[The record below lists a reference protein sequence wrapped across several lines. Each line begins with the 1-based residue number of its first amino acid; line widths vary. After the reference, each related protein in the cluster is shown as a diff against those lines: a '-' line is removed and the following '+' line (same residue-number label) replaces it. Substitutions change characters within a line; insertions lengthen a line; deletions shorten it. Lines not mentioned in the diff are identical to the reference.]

1 MAKNLVLMMGI
12 PGAGKSTLL
21 KEKCNPKTDIIVSR
35 DKIRFSRLSEKD
47 KYFANEQEVWEEYI
61 ATLKI
66 FLTDENYENVIADA
80 THLNPRA
87 RDKVLDALDRIIK
100 EYKIE
105 VYLLWVHVSLGT
117 ALEQNAQRHGR
128 ALVPESAIK
137 NMYRSLQEPIERE
150 GFKFWGCLDS
160 PVNIIFKK
168 VVK

>member
-1 MAKNLVLMMGI
+1 MAKNLILMMGI
-12 PGAGKSTLL
+12 SGAGKSTFL

-47 KYFANEQEVWEEYI
+47 EYFANEQEVWKEYI
-61 ATLKI
+61 ETLKV
-66 FLTDENYENVIADA
+66 FLTDNRYENVIADA
-80 THLNPRA
+80 THLNPRS
-87 RDKVLDALDRIIK
+87 RDKVLDALADVLDEIDI
-100 EYKIE
+100 
-105 VYLLWVHVSLGT
+105 YLLWVNVSLET
-117 ALEQNAQRHGR
+117 ALKRNAQRHGR